1 MKSITYWHRLIYT
14 SLMRLTYGRKFKRR
28 YEVLNGLLERDH
40 SLLELCSGDCYLYL
54 NFLIQKGIR
63 YTGVDINKSFVNYAR
78 RNSVNVE
85 ILNVLY
91 DEIPEEDT
99 ILMHA
104 SLYQFIPNEKRII
117 DKIIAAAK
125 EKVIIAEPVM
135 NRSHSANKFTRILS
149 AFLSN
154 PGTKRAKKRF
164 SPEDFEKLCCS
175 YPEFSHFVG
184 NINETNEM
192 IAVFKSNCH

>member
-1 MKSITYWHRLIYT
+1 
-14 SLMRLTYGRKFKRR
+14 MRLTYGRKFRRR

-78 RNSVNVE
+78 RNNVNVE

-91 DEIPEEDT
+91 DEIPEADI

-104 SLYQFIPNEKRII
+104 SLYQFIPDEKRII
-117 DKIIAAAK
+117 DKIIEAAK
-125 EKVIIAEPVM
+125 EKVIIAEPVI
-135 NRSHSANKFTRILS
+135 NRSHSGNKFSQILS

-154 PGTKRAKKRF
+154 PGTKLARKRF
-164 SPEDFEKLCCS
+164 RPEDFEKLCCS
-175 YPEFSHFVG
+175 YQEFSHFVG
-184 NINETNEM
+184 NFNETNEM
-192 IAVFKSNCH
+192 IAVFKFNCP